1 MNKEI
6 KRETIFFFSNLSPF
20 FYTCLFFSQM
30 HFLLSKSIP
39 PLFLSFFSFS
49 LLTFYSFIF
58 ESFMMQPFI
67 FNFQGILFNIKVKI
81 FCCLQWLV
89 NMRLDACSKR
99 KFKIRVLILPY
110 LSLVIT
116 QNSFFLPNSNI
127 PLSVFNSTYTIT
139 NSNITWEFSC
149 KFVKKICK
157 KRPFPAIFSKN
168 FNWQVIPS

>member
-1 MNKEI
+1 
-6 KRETIFFFSNLSPF
+6 
-20 FYTCLFFSQM
+20 
-30 HFLLSKSIP
+30 
-39 PLFLSFFSFS
+39 
-49 LLTFYSFIF
+49 
-58 ESFMMQPFI
+58 
-67 FNFQGILFNIKVKI
+67 VKI

-168 FNWQVIPS
+168 FNWQVIPSWVIISYKIIKFASISYKICCEKCFIQNILQKNW